1 MPNIESKSELIDY
14 FTQGTK
20 KQDQLLIGVEHE
32 KFLFFGKEKK
42 RVNHEQIKKIFKNL
56 EAFNWNPVYEKENI
70 IGLKRNKQQITTE
83 PGLQYELSGAPLKNI
98 HLVCSESSTHF
109 NEIKEASKDLD
120 ISTVSI
126 GFDPFNNLS
135 EVPKSPKERYQI
147 MTKEMPKGGE
157 LSLQMMYQTSGIQ
170 INYDYTSEKDF
181 EKKFK
186 VGNYLTPLTIA
197 LFANSPF
204 ANKKFT
210 GYLSYRN
217 KVWQETARGGI
228 MPITFEDLTFEK
240 YLDHSIN
247 YSLLF
252 VIHEG
257 KYIKPNGQTF
267 KDFMEGKFEPLK
279 GIKATIKDF
288 ETHLAT
294 IFTEVRLKQFI
305 EIRSIDTCDWGCICN
320 SPAFFTGLLYGAL
333 DETYDVI
340 KSWKKEDVIKA
351 YLDAPK
357 KGLETELGGK
367 KLYQWGKIFLDIA
380 KSGLIKRKEL
390 NSNGKDETIYLKHL
404 EDIIDRKTNRA
415 QLLLEQF
422 DKQGNLDFFNNAKED
437 FSYSGL

>member
-1 MPNIESKSELIDY
+1 MPIIQSKSQLIDY
-14 FTQGTK
+14 FNQGIK
-20 KQDQLLIGVEHE
+20 KEDQLLIGVEHE
-32 KFLFFGKEKK
+32 KFLFTGKEKK
-42 RVNHEQIKKIFKNL
+42 RANYEQIKKIFKNL
-56 EAFNWNPVYEKENI
+56 EAFDWKPIYENKNVV
-70 IGLKRNKQQITTE
+70 GLKRGKQQITTE

-98 HLVCSESSTHF
+98 HSVCSESSTHF
-109 NEIKEASKDLD
+109 NEIKEAFKGLD
-120 ISTVSI
+120 INTASI
-126 GFDPFNNLS
+126 GFDPFNNLN
-135 EVPKSPKERYQI
+135 EVPQNPKERYQI
-147 MTKEMPKGGE
+147 MTNEMPKGGE

-170 INYDYTSEKDF
+170 INLDYTSEKNF

-204 ANKKFT
+204 ANKKAT

-217 KVWQETARGGI
+217 KVWQNTARGGI
-228 MPITFEDLTFEK
+228 MPITFEDLNFEK
-240 YLDHSIN
+240 YLDHVIN

-252 VIHEG
+252 VVHEG

-305 EIRSIDTCDWGCICN
+305 EVRSIDTCDWGCICN
-320 SPAFFTGLLYGAL
+320 GPAFFTGLLYGAL
-333 DETYDVI
+333 NESYDVV
-340 KSWKKEDVIKA
+340 KSWKEEDIMEA
-351 YLDAPK
+351 YLQSPK

-367 KLYQWGKIFLDIA
+367 KLHQWGKIFLDIA

-390 NSNGKDETIYLKHL
+390 NSSGKDETIYLKHL
-404 EDIIDRKTNRA
+404 EDIIDRKANRA

-422 DKQGNLDFFNNAKED
+422 NKQGNLDFFNNAKED
-437 FSYSGL
+437 FSYSGF

>member
-1 MPNIESKSELIDY
+1 MSEIQSKIQLIDY
-14 FTQGTK
+14 FNQGAK
-20 KQDQLLIGVEHE
+20 EEDQFLIGVEHE
-32 KFLFFGKEKK
+32 KFLFTGKEKK
-42 RVNHEQIKKIFKNL
+42 RANYKQIKKIFKNL
-56 EAFNWNPVYEKENI
+56 ETFGWKPIYENENI
-70 IGLKRNKQQITTE
+70 IGLKRDKQQITTE

-98 HLVCSESSTHF
+98 HSVCSESSTHF
-109 NEIKEASKDLD
+109 NEIKVASKDLD
-120 ISTVSI
+120 ISTASI
-126 GFDPFNNLS
+126 GFDPFNSLN
-135 EVPKSPKERYQI
+135 EVPKNPKERYQI
-147 MTKEMPKGGE
+147 MTKEMPKSGE

-186 VGNYLTPLTIA
+186 IGNYLVPLTIA

-204 ANKKFT
+204 AGKKPT

-217 KVWQETARGGI
+217 KVWQNTARGGI
-228 MPITFEDLTFEK
+228 MPIAFEKLNFEK
-240 YLDHSIN
+240 YLDYAIN

-252 VIHEG
+252 VVYKG

-267 KDFMEGKFEPLK
+267 KDYMEGNFLPLK

-305 EIRSIDTCDWGCICN
+305 EVRSIDTCDWGCICN
-320 SPAFFTGLLYGAL
+320 GPAFFTGLLYGAL
-333 DETYDVI
+333 DETFEVI
-340 KSWKKEDVIKA
+340 KSWKTNEVMEA
-351 YLDAPK
+351 YLQSPK
-357 KGLETELGGK
+357 KGLETDLGGK
-367 KLYQWGKIFLDIA
+367 KLHQWGKIFLDIA

-390 NSNGKDETIYLKHL
+390 NSSGKDETIYLKHL

-422 DKQGNLDFFNNAKED
+422 NKQGNLDFFNNAKED

>member
-1 MPNIESKSELIDY
+1 MSNIESKSQLIEY
-14 FTQGTK
+14 FIKGTK

-32 KFLFFGKEKK
+32 KFLFSGKEKK
-42 RVNHEQIKKIFKNL
+42 RANYEQIKKIFKNL
-56 EAFNWNPVYEKENI
+56 QNDGWKPVNENKNI
-70 IGLKRNKQQITTE
+70 IGLKRNNQQITTE

-109 NEIKEASKDLD
+109 NEIKVASKDLD
-120 ISTVSI
+120 ISTASI
-126 GFDPFNNLS
+126 GFDPFNNLN
-135 EVPKSPKERYQI
+135 EVPKNPKERYEI
-147 MTKEMPKGGE
+147 MTKEMPKDGE
-157 LSLQMMYQTSGIQ
+157 LSLQMMYQTAGIQ

-217 KVWQETARGGI
+217 KVWQDTARGGI
-228 MPITFEDLTFEK
+228 MPISFEDLNFEK
-240 YLDHSIN
+240 YLDHAIN

-257 KYIKPNGQTF
+257 KYIKPNGQSF
-267 KDFMEGKFEPLK
+267 RDFMEGKFEPLK

-305 EIRSIDTCDWGCICN
+305 EVRSIDTCDWGCICN
-320 SPAFFTGLLYGAL
+320 GPAFFTGLLYGAL
-333 DETYDVI
+333 DETFDII
-340 KSWKKEDVIKA
+340 KSWKKEDVMKA
-351 YLDAPK
+351 YLQSPQ

-367 KLYQWGKIFLDIA
+367 KLHQWGKIFLEIA

-422 DKQGNLDFFNNAKED
+422 NKQGNLDFFNNAKED

>member
-1 MPNIESKSELIDY
+1 MP
-14 FTQGTK
+14 
-20 KQDQLLIGVEHE
+20 
-32 KFLFFGKEKK
+32 
-42 RVNHEQIKKIFKNL
+42 KN
-56 EAFNWNPVYEKENI
+56 
-70 IGLKRNKQQITTE
+70 
-83 PGLQYELSGAPLKNI
+83 
-98 HLVCSESSTHF
+98 
-109 NEIKEASKDLD
+109 
-120 ISTVSI
+120 
-126 GFDPFNNLS
+126 
-135 EVPKSPKERYQI
+135 PKERYQI

-157 LSLQMMYQTSGIQ
+157 LSLQMMYQTAGIQ

-186 VGNYLTPLTIA
+186 SGNYLAPLTIA

-204 ANKKFT
+204 VNKKSS

-217 KVWQETARGGI
+217 KVWQNTARGGI
-228 MPITFEDLTFEK
+228 MPITFEDLNFEK
-240 YLDHSIN
+240 YLDHAIN

-252 VIHEG
+252 VEHEG

-279 GIKATIKDF
+279 GVKATIKDF

-320 SPAFFTGLLYGAL
+320 GPAFFTGLLYGAL

-340 KSWKKEDVIKA
+340 KSWEKEDVMKA
-351 YLDAPK
+351 YLQSPI

-367 KLYQWGKIFLDIA
+367 KLYQWGKIFLNIA

-390 NSNGKDETIYLKHL
+390 NSSNKDETIYLKHL

-422 DKQGNLDFFNNAKED
+422 NKQGNLDFFNNAKED

>member
-1 MPNIESKSELIDY
+1 MSNIESKSQLIEY
-14 FTQGTK
+14 FIKGTK

-32 KFLFFGKEKK
+32 KFLFSGKEKK
-42 RVNHEQIKKIFKNL
+42 RANYEQIKKIFKNL
-56 EAFNWNPVYEKENI
+56 QNDGWKPVNENKNI
-70 IGLKRNKQQITTE
+70 IGLKRDKQQITTE

-109 NEIKEASKDLD
+109 NEIKVASKDLD
-120 ISTVSI
+120 ISTASI
-126 GFDPFNNLS
+126 GFDPFNNLN
-135 EVPKSPKERYQI
+135 EVPKNPKERYEI
-147 MTKEMPKGGE
+147 MTKEMPKDGE
-157 LSLQMMYQTSGIQ
+157 LSLQMMYQTAGIQ

-217 KVWQETARGGI
+217 KVWQDTARGGI
-228 MPITFEDLTFEK
+228 MPISFEDLNFEK
-240 YLDHSIN
+240 YLDHAIN

-257 KYIKPNGQTF
+257 KYIKPNGQSF
-267 KDFMEGKFEPLK
+267 RDFMEGKFEPLK

-305 EIRSIDTCDWGCICN
+305 EVRSIDTCDWGCICN
-320 SPAFFTGLLYGAL
+320 GPAFFTGLLYGAL
-333 DETYDVI
+333 DETFDII
-340 KSWKKEDVIKA
+340 KSWKKEDVMKA
-351 YLDAPK
+351 YLQSPQ

-367 KLYQWGKIFLDIA
+367 KLHQWGKIFLEIA
-380 KSGLIKRKEL
+380 KSGLITRKEL

-422 DKQGNLDFFNNAKED
+422 NKQGNLDFFNNAKED

>member
-1 MPNIESKSELIDY
+1 MPTLESKSQLIEY
-14 FTQGTK
+14 FTKGIK

-42 RVNHEQIKKIFKNL
+42 RVDYEQIKKIFKNL
-56 EAFNWNPVYEKENI
+56 EVFGWKPVNENGNI
-70 IGLKRNKQQITTE
+70 VGLKRDKQQITTE

-98 HLVCSESSTHF
+98 HAVCSESSTHF

-120 ISTVSI
+120 VGTASI
-126 GFDPFNNLS
+126 GFDPFNNLND
-135 EVPKSPKERYQI
+135 VPKNPKERYQI

-170 INYDYTSEKDF
+170 INYDYISEKDF

-186 VGNYLTPLTIA
+186 VGNYLTPLIIA

-204 ANKKFT
+204 ADKKFT

-228 MPITFEDLTFEK
+228 MPITFEDLNFEK
-240 YLDHSIN
+240 YLDYAIN

-252 VIHEG
+252 VVQKG

-279 GIKATIKDF
+279 GVKATIKDF
-288 ETHLAT
+288 EIHLAT

-305 EIRSIDTCDWGCICN
+305 EVRSIDTCDWGCICN
-320 SPAFFTGLLYGAL
+320 GPAFFTGLLYGAL
-333 DETYDVI
+333 EETYDVI
-340 KSWKKEDVIKA
+340 KSWKKEDVMEA
-351 YLDAPK
+351 YLQSPK
-357 KGLETELGGK
+357 KGLETELRGK
-367 KLYQWGKIFLDIA
+367 KLHQWGKIFLDIA

-390 NSNGKDETIYLKHL
+390 NSSGKDETIYLKHL

-422 DKQGNLDFFNNAKED
+422 NKQGNLDFFNNAKED

>member
-1 MPNIESKSELIDY
+1 
-14 FTQGTK
+14 
-20 KQDQLLIGVEHE
+20 
-32 KFLFFGKEKK
+32 
-42 RVNHEQIKKIFKNL
+42 
-56 EAFNWNPVYEKENI
+56 
-70 IGLKRNKQQITTE
+70 
-83 PGLQYELSGAPLKNI
+83 LQYELSGAPLKNI
-98 HLVCSESSTHF
+98 HAVCSESSTHF
-109 NEIKEASKDLD
+109 NEIKTASKNLD
-120 ISTVSI
+120 ISTASI
-126 GFDPFNNLS
+126 GFDPFNNLN
-135 EVPKSPKERYQI
+135 EVPQNPKERYQI

-186 VGNYLTPLTIA
+186 VGNYLVPLTIA

-204 ANKKFT
+204 ADRKFT

-217 KVWQETARGGI
+217 KVWQNTARGGI
-228 MPITFEDLTFEK
+228 MPVVFENLNFEK
-240 YLDHSIN
+240 YLDYAIN

-252 VIHEG
+252 AMHDG

-267 KDFMEGKFEPLK
+267 KDFMEGNFSPLK

-320 SPAFFTGLLYGAL
+320 GPAFFTGLLYGAL
-333 DETYDVI
+333 DESYDVV
-340 KSWKKEDVIKA
+340 KSWSKEDVMEA
-351 YLDAPK
+351 YLKSPK
-357 KGLETELGGK
+357 QGLETELKGK
-367 KLYQWGKIFLDIA
+367 KLYEWGKIFLDLA
-380 KSGLIKRKEL
+380 KKGLNKRKEM
-390 NSNGKDETIYLKHL
+390 NSSNKDETIYLKHI
-404 EDIIDRKTNRA
+404 EDIVDRKTNRA

-422 DKQGNLDFFNNAKED
+422 NKQENLDFFSHAKED

>member
-1 MPNIESKSELIDY
+1 MSIIQSKSQLIDY
-14 FTQGTK
+14 FSKGIK
-20 KQDQLLIGVEHE
+20 KEDKLLIGVEHE
-32 KFLFFGKEKK
+32 KFLFTGEEKK
-42 RVNHEQIKKIFKNL
+42 RVSHKQVVKIFKNL
-56 EAFNWNPVYEKENI
+56 ETFGWQPIYEKKNI
-70 IGLKRNKQQITTE
+70 IGLKRGKQQITTE

-98 HLVCSESSTHF
+98 HAVCSESSTHF

-120 ISTVSI
+120 INTASI
-126 GFDPFNNLS
+126 GFDPFNNLKD
-135 EVPKSPKERYQI
+135 VPKNPKERYQI
-147 MTKEMPKGGE
+147 MSKEMPKSGE
-157 LSLQMMYQTSGIQ
+157 LSLKMMYQTAGIQ

-186 VGNYLTPLTIA
+186 TGNYLTPLTIA

-204 ANKKFT
+204 ANKKTT

-217 KVWQETARGGI
+217 KVWQNTARGGI

-240 YLDHSIN
+240 YLDHAIN

-267 KDFMEGKFEPLK
+267 KDYMEGKFEPLK

-305 EIRSIDTCDWGCICN
+305 EVRSIDTCDWGCICN
-320 SPAFFTGLLYGAL
+320 GPAFFTGLLYGAL
-333 DETYDVI
+333 DESYDVI
-340 KSWKKEDVIKA
+340 KSWKKEDVMEA
-351 YLDAPK
+351 YLQSPK
-357 KGLETELGGK
+357 KGLETELRGK
-367 KLYQWGKIFLDIA
+367 KLHQWGKIFLDIA

-390 NSNGKDETIYLKHL
+390 NSSGKDETIYLKHL

-422 DKQGNLDFFNNAKED
+422 NKKGTLDFFNNAKED

>member
-1 MPNIESKSELIDY
+1 MSIIQSKSQLIDY
-14 FTQGTK
+14 FNQGIK
-20 KQDQLLIGVEHE
+20 KEDQLLIGVEHE
-32 KFLFFGKEKK
+32 KFLFTGKEKK
-42 RVNHEQIKKIFKNL
+42 RASYEQIKKIFKNL
-56 EAFNWNPVYEKENI
+56 EAFSWKPIYENKNI
-70 IGLKRNKQQITTE
+70 IGLKRGKQQITTE

-98 HLVCSESSTHF
+98 HSVCSESSTHF

-120 ISTVSI
+120 INTVSI
-126 GFDPFNNLS
+126 GFDPFNNLD
-135 EVPKSPKERYQI
+135 EIPQSPKERYQI
-147 MTKEMPKGGE
+147 MTNEMPKGGE

-170 INYDYTSEKDF
+170 INYDYISEKDF

-204 ANKKFT
+204 AKKKST

-217 KVWQETARGGI
+217 KVWQNTARGGI
-228 MPITFEDLTFEK
+228 MPITFEDLNFEK
-240 YLDHSIN
+240 YLDHVIN

-252 VIHEG
+252 VVHEK

-279 GIKATIKDF
+279 GIQASTKDF

-305 EIRSIDTCDWGCICN
+305 EVRSIDTCDWGCICN
-320 SPAFFTGLLYGAL
+320 GPAFFTGLLYGAL
-333 DETYDVI
+333 DESYDVI
-340 KSWKKEDVIKA
+340 KSWKKEDVMEA
-351 YLDAPK
+351 YLQSPK

-367 KLYQWGKIFLDIA
+367 KLYKWGKIFLDIA

-390 NSNGKDETIYLKHL
+390 NSSGKNETIYLKHL

-422 DKQGNLDFFNNAKED
+422 NKQGNLDFFNNAKED

>member
-1 MPNIESKSELIDY
+1 MPIIESKSQLLEY
-14 FTQGTK
+14 FNKGAK

-32 KFLFFGKEKK
+32 KFLFSGKEKK
-42 RVNHEQIKKIFKNL
+42 RVNYEQIKKILKNL
-56 EAFNWNPVYEKENI
+56 RTFGWNLVYEKKNI
-70 IGLKRNKQQITTE
+70 IGLKRGKQQITTE

-109 NEIKEASKDLD
+109 NEIKEASKGLG
-120 ISTVSI
+120 IGTASI

-135 EVPKSPKERYQI
+135 EVPKNPKERYKI
-147 MTKEMPKGGE
+147 MTTEMPKGGD
-157 LSLQMMYQTSGIQ
+157 LSLQMMYLTSGIQ

-217 KVWQETARGGI
+217 KVWQDTARGGI
-228 MPITFEDLTFEK
+228 MPVAFEDLNFEK
-240 YLDHSIN
+240 YLDHAIN

-252 VIHEG
+252 VVRDG

-267 KDFMEGKFEPLK
+267 KNFMEGKFEPLK
-279 GIKATIKDF
+279 GIKPTIKDF
-288 ETHLAT
+288 ESHLAT

-320 SPAFFTGLLYGAL
+320 SPAFFTGLFYGAL
-333 DETYDVI
+333 DETYEII
-340 KSWKKEDVIKA
+340 KSWKKDEVMEA
-351 YLDAPK
+351 YLQSPK
-357 KGLETELGGK
+357 KGLDTELEGK
-367 KLYQWGKIFLDIA
+367 NLHVWGKIFLDIA
-380 KSGLIKRKEL
+380 KSGLTKRKEL
-390 NSNGKDETIYLKHL
+390 NSNGKDEKIYLKHL

-415 QLLLEQF
+415 QLLLDQF
-422 DKQGNLDFFNNAKED
+422 NNQGNLDFFNNAKED